1 MTRSIRLLLTV
12 ALSLLMGVAH
22 QTWAGSPEIDT
33 HPDTE
38 PTIDG
43 LYPVKQTRIDK
54 AFAKPGL
61 DLSAYSGVMV
71 APVSI
76 AYRKNSFE
84 LTDKQTRR
92 MNDYF
97 WRALDDAL
105 VDNGYDVASEPA
117 TDVLLVVARIVDL
130 DINVPTK
137 PRAGRSTYF
146 TASSGSMTLIG
157 ELRDSVSG
165 EVLVRFADQQQPR
178 SHWARSTSVDNWSD
192 VRQAFKFWATIL
204 QDRLDY
210 FHGSD
215 TQ

>member
-1 MTRSIRLLLTV
+1 MNRTIFLLQAIAVTLLLGIT
-12 ALSLLMGVAH
+12 H
-22 QTWAGSPEIDT
+22 QTLAGSPDST
-33 HPDTE
+33 LHLTGE

-43 LYPVKQTRIDK
+43 LYLVTQTRIDK
-54 AFAKPGL
+54 AFAKPEL
-61 DLSAYSGVMV
+61 ELSKYDRVMV

-76 AYRKNSFE
+76 AYRKDSFE
-84 LTDKQTRR
+84 LTEKQARR

-105 VDNGYDVASEPA
+105 VDNGYELASEPA

-178 SHWARSTSVDNWSD
+178 SHWARSTSVDNWRD

-210 FHGSD
+210 FHAAGK
-215 TQ
+215 Q